1 MRYALIY
8 GGIAGTVII
17 AVISAGLFVELPDH
31 FQSEWFGY
39 LVMLAGLSLIFVAVK
54 RYRDVERGGII
65 RFLPALG
72 LGLGVALVA
81 ALLYV
86 LGWEAVLA
94 ASGRD
99 FIAEYGAGIVQS
111 MQADGATAAAIQA
124 KQAEL
129 AQIGEAYK
137 NPLFRMPITFLEIA
151 PVGLIVALVS
161 AAILRDPRV
170 LPARRTG

>member
-1 MRYALIY
+1 MKYALVY
-8 GGIAGTVII
+8 GGIAGAII
-17 AVISAGLFVELPDH
+17 ICVISAGLVFELPDH
-31 FQSEWFGY
+31 LRSEWFGY

-81 ALLYV
+81 AILYV

-94 ASGRD
+94 GSGRD
-99 FIAEYGAGIVQS
+99 FIAEYSAGIVQS
-111 MQADGATAAAIQA
+111 MQADGAPAAAIQA

-151 PVGLIVALVS
+151 PVGLIVAFVS

-170 LPARRTG
+170 LPARRDA

>member
-1 MRYALIY
+1 MRYTLNY
-8 GGIAGTVII
+8 GGIAGAIII
-17 AVISAGLFVELPDH
+17 AVISAVLLVELPDH

-54 RYRDVERGGII
+54 RYRDVERGGVI
-65 RFLPALG
+65 RFLPAFG

-81 ALLYV
+81 AILYV

-99 FIAEYGAGIVQS
+99 FIAEYSAGIVQS
-111 MQADGATAAAIQA
+111 MQADGASAATIQA

-129 AQIGEAYK
+129 AEIGEAYR

-151 PVGLIVALVS
+151 PVGFIVAVVS
-161 AAILRDPRV
+161 AALLRDPRV
-170 LPARRTG
+170 LPARR

>member
-8 GGIAGTVII
+8 GGIAGAIII
-17 AVISAGLFVELPDH
+17 AVISAGLFFELPDH

-54 RYRDVERGGII
+54 RYRDVERGGVI
-65 RFLPALG
+65 RFLPAFG

-81 ALLYV
+81 AILYV

-99 FIAEYGAGIVQS
+99 FIAEYSAGIVQS
-111 MQADGATAAAIQA
+111 MQADGASAAAIQA

-129 AQIGEAYK
+129 AEIGEAYR

-151 PVGLIVALVS
+151 PVGFIVAVVS
-161 AAILRDPRV
+161 AALLRDPRV
-170 LPARRTG
+170 LPARR